1 MRKVKSSIEPYP
13 IKGKGLNEDYADSTN
28 AGAARQ
34 TSLSQQKSM
43 LMVIEDMDDID
54 D

>member
-1 MRKVKSSIEPYP
+1 MRKVKSSIEPSP

-28 AGAARQ
+28 AGARK